1 MHKRAEALQV
11 RAMEW
16 RRYAEYIES
25 VLEKC
30 THDYQQQPLP
40 DFRASRPPDSD
51 GLLGDVFD
59 QDFDP
64 SLVAPDDI
72 DNSSDP
78 GDPTKELCNPT
89 QSLKVRALF
98 ATMPVAQL
106 SRPQLEENGL
116 VRHHGPTAVFRFE
129 NIEPPRAAVPSR
141 FPALAKNPD
150 ATYVLLTDGV
160 PDDHYNPDFD
170 WSRHLPSVVPLNR
183 RSHDK

>member
-1 MHKRAEALQV
+1 MHKRAEALQM

-16 RRYAEYIES
+16 RRYAENLES
-25 VLEKC
+25 VLDKC
-30 THDYQQQPLP
+30 QHDYHQQPLP

-64 SLVAPDDI
+64 SLVGPDDA

-89 QSLKVRALF
+89 QSLKVRVFRNTILCAPLS
-98 ATMPVAQL
+98 AQ
-106 SRPQLEENGL
+106 QLEENGL
-116 VRHHGPTAVFRFE
+116 VHHYGNTAVFRFE
-129 NIEPPRAAVPSR
+129 NIEPPRAAPPSR
-141 FPALAKNPD
+141 FPALAQNPD

-170 WSRHLPSVVPLNR
+170 WSRHLPSIVPLDR